1 MNQDYSEWF
10 LGHYKSPYY
19 TLKEAERRTI
29 YATKVMK
36 YLTFLDYTTLQA
48 TGKNIEAKLQEKDI
62 EIQNLRQNYTQDIE
76 NMKEQMLTIEKSQVE
91 TRNLLHELR
100 LRNMKLSVGP

>member
-1 MNQDYSEWF
+1 
-10 LGHYKSPYY
+10 
-19 TLKEAERRTI
+19 
-29 YATKVMK
+29 MK

-62 EIQNLRQNYTQDIE
+62 EIQNLRQKYTQDIE

-100 LRNMKLSVGP
+100 LRNMKLSFSP

>member
-1 MNQDYSEWF
+1 
-10 LGHYKSPYY
+10 
-19 TLKEAERRTI
+19 
-29 YATKVMK
+29 MK

>member
-1 MNQDYSEWF
+1 
-10 LGHYKSPYY
+10 
-19 TLKEAERRTI
+19 
-29 YATKVMK
+29 MK

-62 EIQNLRQNYTQDIE
+62 EIQNLRQKYTQDID
-76 NMKEQMLTIEKSQVE
+76 NMKEQILTIEKSQVE

-100 LRNMKLSVGP
+100 LRNMKSSFSP

>member
-1 MNQDYSEWF
+1 MVSWSLQVPILHSQESREKDNLCYQSYEI
-10 LGHYKSPYY
+10 PYVLRLY
-19 TLKEAERRTI
+19 NFTSDREEHRSKIARE
-29 YATKVMK
+29 
-36 YLTFLDYTTLQA
+36 
-48 TGKNIEAKLQEKDI
+48 GDI